1 MGLLSGL
8 TYAMASSGSSLTGQT
23 TLHSSVLDVGTG
35 GVVLTEFYRECARGR
50 NEIQFRSQ
58 SLHHRLGRF
67 GLGVVWY
74 GLEWDDQ
81 RLVHHPSVSN
91 FFRGSG
97 QIQVFSNGGDIT
109 GAPTTPTTLG
119 GTTAKSQMHH
129 FHVVCTDPNDGNPF
143 DGSGTTKIDVYQD
156 GYKIYT
162 TSLAGSLFTSSYVS
176 LGSCASSVAGGYSE
190 FDNFQ
195 VFGNAASVTTPNR
208 MGTDRQRHLGWKHH
222 GQLDQRHRQRLPFQA
237 GDVARSTA
245 RSLPP
250 ARSQSPPG

>member
-1 MGLLSGL
+1 M
-8 TYAMASSGSSLTGQT
+8 
-23 TLHSSVLDVGTG
+23 HSSVLDVGTG
-35 GVVLTEFYRECARGR
+35 GVVSEQEFYREVCSAGGMKFSFDL
-50 NEIQFRSQ
+50 NL
-58 SLHHRLGRF
+58 LHHRLGRF

-74 GLEWDDQ
+74 GLEWTTNAWVTTPPFGI
-81 RLVHHPSVSN
+81 L
-91 FFRGSG
+91 FRGSG
-97 QIQVFSNGGDIT
+97 HNPSLLERRGHYRQRL
-109 GAPTTPTTLG
+109 TTPTTLG

-129 FHVVCTDPNDGNPF
+129 FDVVCTDPNDGNPF

-208 MGTDRQRHLGWKHH
+208 MGH
-222 GQLDQRHRQRLPFQA
+222 
-237 GDVARSTA
+237 
-245 RSLPP
+245 
-250 ARSQSPPG
+250 